1 MLYCDDGSRLGG
13 DGRSMSQQRK
23 DQVHANHEEEES
35 AITSY
40 VQIDQVSYAHQIS
53 GAKLTTGKWRAHG
66 DSLLARVGW
75 PPLASRSSY
84 LARKSLGGTLLDKR
98 RQGE

>member
-1 MLYCDDGSRLGG
+1 MLVRDVYLIFIDLTYTTKLER
-13 DGRSMSQQRK
+13 
-23 DQVHANHEEEES
+23 
-35 AITSY
+35 
-40 VQIDQVSYAHQIS
+40 VQEF

-75 PPLASRSSY
+75 PPLASRNSY